1 MEVKQAAA
9 AQPTA
14 EVAKP
19 VSEVFEEPPP
29 VEKPV
34 DRKLQ
39 MTFNKLQ
46 TETSSLKQK
55 LERELE
61 QKQRRQ
67 RDL

>member
-1 MEVKQAAA
+1 
-9 AQPTA
+9 
-14 EVAKP
+14 
-19 VSEVFEEPPP
+19 
-29 VEKPV
+29 
-34 DRKLQ
+34 